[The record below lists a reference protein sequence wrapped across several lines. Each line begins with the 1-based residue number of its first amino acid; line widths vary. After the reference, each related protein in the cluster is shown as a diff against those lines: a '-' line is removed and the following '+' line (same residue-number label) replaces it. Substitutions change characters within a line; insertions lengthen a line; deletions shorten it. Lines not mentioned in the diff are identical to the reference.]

1 MPTSR
6 VRFTAPVGLLWVV
19 WSAFLYGCRPEPPP
33 VENVFVLR
41 AQGLDHLE
49 RGELLEA
56 EEQFK
61 KLVSLAP
68 REPVGYA
75 NLGLTYLRAG
85 RYADAELQL
94 RRALRL
100 DPENPELGLTVAR
113 LYALTG
119 RETEARA
126 ALERLLRDSP
136 GDPRVLYA
144 LAELDAEDPD
154 TAAQRRREDRLRQI
168 VTLAPA
174 NLAVRLMLTEALLR
188 RGEADSVVRHLEEL
202 RRVPPELP
210 REARAQLERSIQL
223 LRTGEQAEATAPFER
238 FLRIMELTPPYQS
251 SFNSVKWLEGPLP
264 GRPIFAY
271 SPSLLVALRAQG
283 VMPSGVVRFVDA
295 TAEAGLPGAPT
306 TPAAAQPAGELPSA
320 AVAVEDF
327 DGSGWD
333 DLFVS
338 FGPPGQRKSQLYSGT
353 GGYFLDVTE
362 QFGVSLPAGAADALF
377 ADFDNNGHF
386 DLLAIGA
393 DGRVHLFRNEQS
405 GNLADV
411 TAQAGLRGVRGA
423 RRGLFVDLDHDGDLD
438 LLLLGSDRLQVFRNN
453 LDGTFTET
461 TAVAGLASAGSPR
474 AVGVADFDDDGRID
488 LFIAN
493 QRGGDLLF
501 RNTGAGRFSDVT
513 AQSGIT
519 SAGSGVMAVGDYDN
533 DGWFDIFVAS
543 AAGGPPALWRNNG
556 YGTFSRDG
564 RSAATLEALRATAAQ
579 DAGFVDYDNDGWLD
593 LVVVGRSL
601 AEGTPSGGIL
611 VFHNEGEGVY
621 RNRSEIVPRAERS
634 GSWSVLAASDIDS
647 DGDQDLLV
655 AGAGGIRLLR
665 NQGGNNRLA
674 MQVRLLALRDGS
686 GKNNVFGIGARLEL
700 RAGEIYQTR
709 VVTRRVTHLGLG
721 SHLKGDV
728 LRVQWPNG
736 VLQTVYLPGTDQDV
750 LEAELLKGSCPFLYT
765 WDGKGFRF
773 VTDVMWRSALGMP
786 LGILG
791 LDGVTGGEMVWAP
804 ADASREYVRI
814 PGDLL
819 RPRGRRYVI
828 QLTEELWETAY
839 VDEVRLLAVDH
850 PDSVQVFVD
859 ERFVPP
865 GPQQLRLF
873 RVVRPRPPLSAIDGR
888 GEDVLPALLEH
899 DYVYV
904 SGLTPLRYQGLVEP
918 HELVLDLG
926 PDAGSAG
933 TYLFLRGWIYPTD
946 ASINVALSQQWRLR
960 VQPPSLEVRGAQG
973 GWTTAIPN
981 LSFPA
986 GKDKTMVIDL
996 EGKFPTDDRR
1006 VRIRTNLQIYW
1017 DQALVAREAPQS
1029 PVRVTTLMPLRAD
1042 LHFRGFSRMYRRGG
1056 RYGPHW
1062 FDYDDVTQESFWRPI
1077 EGAFTRFGDV
1087 LPLLSSADDR
1097 YVVMGPGDELTVEF
1111 DAASERTLPP
1121 GWKRTFLLYTVSWVK
1136 DSDLNTAFGNTV
1148 EPLPFHGM
1156 KAYPYRAGDSY
1167 PGDSTHQRYLREYNT
1182 RVVKR
1187 R

>member
-1 MPTSR
+1 M
-6 VRFTAPVGLLWVV
+6 AV
-19 WSAFLYGCRPEPPP
+19 WSVFLYGCRPEPPS
-33 VENVFVLR
+33 VESVFVLR

-61 KLVSLAP
+61 KLVALAP

-85 RYADAELQL
+85 RYADAERQL

-119 RETEARA
+119 REAEARA
-126 ALERLLRDSP
+126 TLERLLRDSP

-154 TAAQRRREDRLRQI
+154 PAAQRRREDRFRQI
-168 VTLAPA
+168 IALAPT
-174 NLAVRLMLTEALLR
+174 NLAVRLMLAEVLLR

-210 REARAQLERSIQL
+210 REARAYLERSIQL
-223 LRTGEQAEATAPFER
+223 LRAGRLAEVRAPFER

-251 SFNSVKWLEGPLP
+251 SFNAVKWLEGRLP
-264 GRPIFAY
+264 GRAIFAY
-271 SPSLLVALRAQG
+271 SPPLLVALRAQG
-283 VMPSGVVRFVDA
+283 VTPSGVVRFVDA
-295 TAEAGLPGAPT
+295 TAEAGLPAAPT
-306 TPAAAQPAGELPSA
+306 TPAPVASQPEGELLSA

-338 FGPPGQRKSQLYSGT
+338 FGPPGQRKSQLYSGA
-353 GGYFLDVTE
+353 GGYFGDVTE
-362 QFGVSLPAGAADALF
+362 QLGVSLPAGAADALF
-377 ADFDNNGHF
+377 ADFDNDGHF
-386 DLLAIGA
+386 DVLVIGA
-393 DGRVHLFRNEQS
+393 DGRVHLFRNQQT
-405 GNLADV
+405 GRLAEV
-411 TAQAGLRGVRGA
+411 TARAGIGGVREA
-423 RRGLFVDLDHDGDLD
+423 RRGLFVDLDHDADLD
-438 LLLLGSDRLQVFRNN
+438 LLLLGSDRLWVFRNN

-461 TAVAGLASAGSPR
+461 TAFAGLGSVGSPG
-474 AVGVADFDDDGRID
+474 AVGIADFDDDGRID

-493 QRGGDLLF
+493 QQGGDLLF
-501 RNTGAGRFSDVT
+501 RNAGAGRFDDVT
-513 AQSGIT
+513 EQSGIT
-519 SAGSGVMAVGDYDN
+519 SAFSGVAAVGDYDN
-533 DGWFDIFVAS
+533 DGGLDIFVAG
-543 AAGGPPALWRNNG
+543 AAGGSPTLWRNSG

-564 RSAATLEALRATAAQ
+564 RSASALGVLRSTAAQ
-579 DAGFVDYDNDGWLD
+579 DAEFVDYDNDGWQD
-593 LVVVGRSL
+593 IVVVGRSL
-601 AEGTPSGGIL
+601 AEAAPGGGIL

-621 RNRSEIVPRAERS
+621 RNRSEIVPGTERS
-634 GSWSVLAASDIDS
+634 GSWSALAASDIDS
-647 DGDQDLLV
+647 DGDQDLLL
-655 AGAGGIRLLR
+655 AGAEGIRLLR
-665 NQGGNNRLA
+665 NQGGNARLA

-686 GKNNVFGIGARLEL
+686 GKNNVFGIGAKLEL

-709 VVTRRVTHLGLG
+709 VVTRRTTHLGLG

-750 LEAELLKGSCPFLYT
+750 LEAEQLKGSCPFLYT

-786 LGILG
+786 LGIMG
-791 LDGVTGGEMVWAP
+791 GDRGAGGETVWAP
-804 ADASREYVRI
+804 AEASQEYVRI
-814 PGDLL
+814 PGAAL
-819 RPRGRRYVI
+819 RPRGGRYVI

-888 GEDVLPALLEH
+888 GEDVLPALQAH

-918 HELVLDLG
+918 HELILDLG
-926 PDAGSAG
+926 PDAGGVG

-946 ASINVALSQQWRLR
+946 ASINVALSQQSRLQ

-973 GWTTAIPN
+973 GWTAAIAN

-1006 VRIRTNLQIYW
+1006 VRIRTNMQIYW
-1017 DQALVAREAPQS
+1017 DQAFVAREAPQS
-1029 PVRVTTLMPLRAD
+1029 PVRTTTLMPLRAG

-1062 FDYDDVTQESFWRPI
+1062 FDYDDVTRESPWRPI
-1077 EGAFTRFGDV
+1077 QGAFTRFGDV
-1087 LPLLSSADDR
+1087 LPLLSSPDDR

-1156 KAYPYRAGDSY
+1156 KAYPYPAGDSY

-1182 RVVKR
+1182 RVVKGR
-1187 R
+1187 